1 MMKYPFIFLCFFAL
15 CTASEHQVLSP
26 TKQEIIKLKQ
36 KQAKEQEKVNKYDW
50 LSNITASGGVSKND
64 ENQKTQDYSLSL
76 SQDIFRF
83 GGIRSQ
89 IEYAK
94 ELKAMKLLEIDEN
107 AKNDLSTLY
116 TTLVDL
122 KLTQISIEKNLL
134 NIENAKI
141 DVKHKKSEYEQG
153 EVGISDL
160 NDAIM
165 KRNEL
170 QDANKELKLT
180 KLTDINTIKQYTN
193 RAYSKLLL
201 PKPKLITQEL
211 FVQNVL
217 AVKYAKSN
225 AKVNNYL
232 YKIKKSDYLPKV
244 SLNGSVGHEKVR
256 SVADDYYNYG
266 IKVSLPLSYTAS
278 NAIEQTRLEYLI
290 SKEELN
296 DKKRDATIVYNS
308 AILRI
313 KNYEERITLAKEDI
327 KLYDELL
334 KMNKQEYEAGF
345 KTKDDVRS
353 IENSMQIRA
362 LDIKSYELNM
372 QKQILN
378 LYFQM

>member
-1 MMKYPFIFLCFFAL
+1 MMKYPFIFLCSFTL
-15 CTASEHQVLSP
+15 CMASELQVLSP

-201 PKPKLITQEL
+201 PKPKLISQEL

-313 KNYEERITLAKEDI
+313 KNYEERIILAKEDI

-345 KTKDDVRS
+345 KTKDDVKS

-362 LDIKSYELNM
+362 LDIKSYELNI

>member
-1 MMKYPFIFLCFFAL
+1 M
-15 CTASEHQVLSP
+15 ASELQVLSP

-107 AKNDLSTLY
+107 SKNDLSTLY

-134 NIENAKI
+134 NVENAKI

-201 PKPKLITQEL
+201 PKPKLISQEL

-232 YKIKKSDYLPKV
+232 YEIKKSDYLPKV

-313 KNYEERITLAKEDI
+313 KNYEERIILAKEDI
-327 KLYDELL
+327 KLYNELL

-345 KTKDDVRS
+345 KTKDDVKS

-362 LDIKSYELNM
+362 LDIKSYELNI

>member
-1 MMKYPFIFLCFFAL
+1 MKYPFVLFCSFAL
-15 CTASEHQVLSP
+15 CMASEIQVLSP

-36 KQAKEQEKVNKYDW
+36 KQVKEQEKINKYDW
-50 LSNITASGGVSKND
+50 LNDISASAGISKDND
-64 ENQKTQDYSLSL
+64 NKKTQDYSLSL

-89 IEYAK
+89 MEYAK
-94 ELKAMKLLEIDEN
+94 ELRRMKLLEIDEN
-107 AKNDLSTLY
+107 SKNDLSTLY

-134 NIENAKI
+134 NIDNAKI
-141 DVKHKKSEYEQG
+141 DVKHKKSEYQQG

-170 QDANKELKLT
+170 QDTNKELKLT
-180 KLTDINTIKQYTN
+180 KLTDINTIKQYTRN
-193 RAYSKLLL
+193 DYTSIPL
-201 PKPKLITQEL
+201 PNPKLISKEL
-211 FVQNVL
+211 FVKNVL

-244 SLNGSVGHEKVR
+244 SLNGSVGHEKIK
-256 SVADDYYNYG
+256 SIEDDYYNYG
-266 IKVSLPLSYTAS
+266 IKISLPLSYTAS

-290 SKEELN
+290 SQEELN
-296 DKKRDATIVYNS
+296 DKKRDASIAYNS

-313 KNYEERITLAKEDI
+313 KNFEERIALAKEDI

-334 KMNKQEYEAGF
+334 KMNKQEYQAGF
-345 KTKDDVRS
+345 KTKDDVKS
-353 IENSMQIRA
+353 IENSMQMRT
-362 LDIKSYELNM
+362 LDIKSYKLNI